1 MTWKDQLG
9 ILEVELYK
17 KSASSLENSPELDR
31 HAYRINGLSS
41 AIMTRSG
48 RILDENTISQY
59 ERYVKR
65 FIRVGI
71 EHGIRC
77 YIVILRNAYDV
88 LCAELVLKMKKL
100 RQDVQLLCIELGSEY
115 YAALPENLR
124 ARLWQ
129 IVDRA
134 DYVERSFFLDS
145 ETTAEEQALILAD
158 TLLYIYSWEDEK
170 NCWDDFLPNIVKELI
185 CPNCAYGIKKIWL
198 ISMVD
203 IRDII

>member
-17 KSASSLENSPELDR
+17 NSASQLENSSEKDQHSL
-31 HAYRINGLSS
+31 RISGLSS
-41 AIMTRSG
+41 AIMTRNG
-48 RILDENTISQY
+48 RILDENIISQY

-65 FIRVGI
+65 FIRIGI
-71 EHGIRC
+71 ERGIRC

-100 RQDVQLLCIELGSEY
+100 RQDVQLMCIELGSEY
-115 YAALPENLR
+115 YEALPENFR
-124 ARLWQ
+124 TRLWQ

-134 DYVERSFFLDS
+134 DYVERAFFSDG
-145 ETTAEEQALILAD
+145 ETAAEEQALVLAD
-158 TLLYIYSWEDEK
+158 TLLYIYSWEDER
-170 NCWDDFLPNIVKELI
+170 NCWNDFLPNVIKELI

-203 IRDII
+203 IQDII